1 MTEAATAAKERRV
14 RVPGA
19 ELHVLDAGE
28 GDPVVLVHGWPQ
40 HGHMW
45 RHLVPELAATRRVL
59 VPDLRGFGRSEA
71 PPGDY
76 RKHTLAG
83 DLVALLDA
91 EGIERATLIG
101 HDWGGWAAWLVALE
115 HPERIERLVAIDIPP
130 PWGGGVTVRRLPQQL
145 TIGLYQAIISAP
157 FLGVRSVQSGAMP
170 GGILRGGS
178 AKAMRYSEAELETYL
193 APLREEPRARA
204 SVALYRTFLTREA
217 PAIARGTY
225 TTDDLRVPT
234 LAIYGSESKL
244 VKMTGLPEPG
254 PELRVEVVAGSGHF
268 VPEEKPDEVA
278 RLVQGFLAG

>member
-115 HPERIERLVAIDIPP
+115 HPGRVERLVAIDIPP